1 MRNILKNSYLRS
13 SFFALVVAAAGLF
26 GPSASAAEAKPE
38 IRSSE
43 TPIVQVAQTAE
54 ERLADQ
60 VRADGGEIEQAPST
74 GEKVNADVQQA
85 AQDVYDAGRQADGYL
100 RENLGNGLGGVLGGV
115 AQTGTAIGGLATQ
128 GAGYVAEGAT
138 DAAITVG
145 NAVESGFNATVDGIS
160 SGAKEVGNFFSNL
173 FSSDEKPA
181 EPAPAPA
188 VEQPAV
194 EAPAPAPE
202 QPAPA
207 QPTVGEKV
215 NADVQQAAQDVYDAG
230 RQADGY
236 LRENL
241 GDGLGG
247 VLGGVTQTGTGIA
260 GLATQGAGYV
270 AEGATDA
277 AITVGNAVESGFNAT
292 VDATKE
298 AANATYDNVLEPTG
312 NAIADGFNA
321 TVDATKDA
329 ANATYDNV
337 LKPAGNAIAD
347 GFNATVDGISSGAQ
361 KVGNFFTGLFK
372 SDEKPAEPAP
382 APAVEQ
388 PAVEAPAPAPEQ
400 PAPAPEQPTV
410 GEKVNADVQQAAQ
423 DVYNAGRQADG
434 YLREN
439 LGDGLGSVLGGVTQT
454 GTGIAGLATQGAGY
468 VAEGATDATITVSNA
483 VESGFNATVDATK
496 DAANATY
503 DNVLK
508 PTGNAIADGFNAT
521 VDGISS
527 GAKEVGNFFTGLFK
541 SDEKPAE
548 PAPAPAVE
556 QPAVEAPAPAPE
568 QLAPAQ
574 PTEERGIMD
583 KVGDFITK
591 DTPDAIKTAVEKTGE
606 FITKDAPEAIKTAA
620 EKTGEVLS
628 DAADAVTPSK
638 ETMEKLNPF
647 SDNTE
652 KNMKALAEFL
662 KANGL
667 PEDKIQEALLVAQGK
682 QNKAPEAEKTSAQEQ
697 VAPAPE
703 KPAAEVEKPA
713 EEKTVTQQVGDLI
726 TKDTPEAIK
735 TAAEKTGEFITKD
748 APDAIKTAAEKT
760 GEFLG
765 DIAEKLT
772 PDKDT
777 LNKIN
782 PMNWVKSDEKPAE
795 TAQAEAVTGQTEQAA
810 APGNS
815 SDGLKDTL
823 AKASHATY
831 SLTNKVRNDVNITIN
846 GMVNGGSER

>member
-160 SGAKEVGNFFSNL
+160 SGA
-173 FSSDEKPA
+173 
-181 EPAPAPA
+181 
-188 VEQPAV
+188 
-194 EAPAPAPE
+194 
-202 QPAPA
+202 
-207 QPTVGEKV
+207 
-215 NADVQQAAQDVYDAG
+215 
-230 RQADGY
+230 
-236 LRENL
+236 
-241 GDGLGG
+241 
-247 VLGGVTQTGTGIA
+247 
-260 GLATQGAGYV
+260 
-270 AEGATDA
+270 
-277 AITVGNAVESGFNAT
+277 
-292 VDATKE
+292 
-298 AANATYDNVLEPTG
+298 
-312 NAIADGFNA
+312 
-321 TVDATKDA
+321 
-329 ANATYDNV
+329 
-337 LKPAGNAIAD
+337 
-347 GFNATVDGISSGAQ
+347 Q

-400 PAPAPEQPTV
+400 P
-410 GEKVNADVQQAAQ
+410 
-423 DVYNAGRQADG
+423 
-434 YLREN
+434 
-439 LGDGLGSVLGGVTQT
+439 
-454 GTGIAGLATQGAGY
+454 
-468 VAEGATDATITVSNA
+468 
-483 VESGFNATVDATK
+483 
-496 DAANATY
+496 
-503 DNVLK
+503 
-508 PTGNAIADGFNAT
+508 
-521 VDGISS
+521 
-527 GAKEVGNFFTGLFK
+527 
-541 SDEKPAE
+541 
-548 PAPAPAVE
+548 
-556 QPAVEAPAPAPE
+556 
-568 QLAPAQ
+568 APAQ

-682 QNKAPEAEKTSAQEQ
+682 QTKAAEAEKTSAQEQ
-697 VAPAPE
+697 AAPAPE

-713 EEKTVTQQVGDLI
+713 EEKTVTQQVGDFI

-765 DIAEKLT
+765 DVAEKLT

-810 APGNS
+810 APEKS
-815 SDGLKDTL
+815 SDGLKNTL
-823 AKASHATY
+823 FA
-831 SLTNKVRNDVNITIN
+831 IQQ
-846 GMVNGGSER
+846 

>member
-1 MRNILKNSYLRS
+1 M
-13 SFFALVVAAAGLF
+13 
-26 GPSASAAEAKPE
+26 
-38 IRSSE
+38 
-43 TPIVQVAQTAE
+43 
-54 ERLADQ
+54 
-60 VRADGGEIEQAPST
+60 
-74 GEKVNADVQQA
+74 
-85 AQDVYDAGRQADGYL
+85 
-100 RENLGNGLGGVLGGV
+100 
-115 AQTGTAIGGLATQ
+115 
-128 GAGYVAEGAT
+128 
-138 DAAITVG
+138 
-145 NAVESGFNATVDGIS
+145 DGIS
-160 SGAKEVGNFFSNL
+160 SGAKEVGNFFTGL
-173 FSSDEKPA
+173 FKSDEKPA
-181 EPAPAPA
+181 EPAPA

-194 EAPAPAPE
+194 EAPVPAPE

-207 QPTVGEKV
+207 PEQPTVGEKV

-241 GDGLGG
+241 GDGLG
-247 VLGGVTQTGTGIA
+247 
-260 GLATQGAGYV
+260 
-270 AEGATDA
+270 
-277 AITVGNAVESGFNAT
+277 
-292 VDATKE
+292 
-298 AANATYDNVLEPTG
+298 
-312 NAIADGFNA
+312 
-321 TVDATKDA
+321 
-329 ANATYDNV
+329 
-337 LKPAGNAIAD
+337 
-347 GFNATVDGISSGAQ
+347 
-361 KVGNFFTGLFK
+361 
-372 SDEKPAEPAP
+372 
-382 APAVEQ
+382 
-388 PAVEAPAPAPEQ
+388 
-400 PAPAPEQPTV
+400 
-410 GEKVNADVQQAAQ
+410 
-423 DVYNAGRQADG
+423 
-434 YLREN
+434 
-439 LGDGLGSVLGGVTQT
+439 SVLGGVAQT

-496 DAANATY
+496 DAANTTY

-568 QLAPAQ
+568 QPAPAQ

-682 QNKAPEAEKTSAQEQ
+682 QNKAAEAEKTSAQEQ
-697 VAPAPE
+697 AAPAPE
-703 KPAAEVEKPA
+703 KPAAEV
-713 EEKTVTQQVGDLI
+713 
-726 TKDTPEAIK
+726 
-735 TAAEKTGEFITKD
+735 
-748 APDAIKTAAEKT
+748 
-760 GEFLG
+760 
-765 DIAEKLT
+765 
-772 PDKDT
+772 
-777 LNKIN
+777 
-782 PMNWVKSDEKPAE
+782 EKPAE

-810 APGNS
+810 APEKS
-815 SDGLKDTL
+815 SDGLKNTL

-846 GMVNGGSER
+846 GMFKGGSER